1 MGTGSGIRKIPL
13 DAISGTVEPSR
24 ASPFDH
30 DFRPAAPT
38 RTWWQRV
45 WLAEDRATVLPPIS
59 VIEVGDMYATR
70 DGHHGVSVAKCEAP
84 SRSPRRQRG
93 RGLAVTASRGVLVA
107 PLAPPEEAEAETR
120 DPGRP
125 ARRRAYGGPVGPGP
139 RRGVGSSTA
148 LPGAHSSRARGAAA
162 RCGYAHVVTASDPEP
177 GVPLDTTARREPA
190 ATEPEPESELT
201 SREAGMRER
210 ESRRRGGPEG
220 MVPARERRR
229 TKLER
234 GLMRLIATGGIIGIA
249 VVLGAVLV
257 GQDVAGWIVGLA
269 VGLTSVILAALLWS
283 SRQL

>member
-1 MGTGSGIRKIPL
+1 
-13 DAISGTVEPSR
+13 
-24 ASPFDH
+24 
-30 DFRPAAPT
+30 
-38 RTWWQRV
+38 
-45 WLAEDRATVLPPIS
+45 
-59 VIEVGDMYATR
+59 
-70 DGHHGVSVAKCEAP
+70 
-84 SRSPRRQRG
+84 
-93 RGLAVTASRGVLVA
+93 VTS
-107 PLAPPEEAEAETR
+107 
-120 DPGRP
+120 
-125 ARRRAYGGPVGPGP
+125 
-139 RRGVGSSTA
+139 
-148 LPGAHSSRARGAAA
+148 
-162 RCGYAHVVTASDPEP
+162 SDPEP

-190 ATEPEPESELT
+190 ATEQQPESELT